1 MLSDSSEGYVDVS
14 YIIATFNNSLN
25 MLMAKLGSVNSGT
38 LVKLFNIYCCI
49 KYMYGVVLCDIN
61 LVMFQNLCTQWRKAV
76 RRVMHL
82 NRRTHSKFLSP
93 ICGFHNIEYTVKL
106 RVAKLFTKVY
116 HSDNVLVGML
126 AKRCL
131 YQCTSNIIILL

>member
-1 MLSDSSEGYVDVS
+1 MLSDSSEGYLDVS
-14 YIIATFNNSLN
+14 YVIATCNKSLN

-38 LVKLFNIYCCI
+38 LIKLFNIYCSS
-49 KYMYGVVLCDIN
+49 KYGVVLCDIN

-76 RRVMHL
+76 RRVMHF
-82 NRRTHSKFLSP
+82 NRRIHSMLLSP

-106 RVAKLFTKVY
+106 RVAKLLTKVY
-116 HSDNVLVGML
+116 HSDNILVSML
-126 AKRCL
+126 AKRFL